1 LKNLS
6 NEELM
11 KLYAASN
18 SSAFEEI
25 YARFRG
31 RIYGY
36 FLSKLKSPDNA
47 KDLLQEFFRKVHEN
61 RASYDPKFKLEA
73 WFFTIAHNILV
84 SFYRRKESK
93 NVDLKENLANAQ
105 NEKEE
110 TSSITLPKLEEEIG
124 KLSIDQQKIL
134 RERFFNDASYADLAK
149 EYGKSEVSIRK
160 ILSRG
165 VEKLRKVFKNE

>member
-1 LKNLS
+1 LKNLT

-11 KLYAASN
+11 ALYAASN
-18 SSAFEEI
+18 SKAFEEI

-47 KDLLQEFFRKVHEN
+47 KDLLQEFFRKVHEA
-61 RASYDPKFKLEA
+61 RTSYDPKFRLEA

-93 NVDLKENLANAQ
+93 NVELKDNFRDVGS
-105 NEKEE
+105 EKEE
-110 TSSITLPKLEEEIG
+110 SSSITLSKLEEAIRE
-124 KLSIDQQKIL
+124 LPLDQSKIL
-134 RERFFNDASYADLAK
+134 RQRFFNDESYAAIAK
-149 EYGKSEVSIRK
+149 EFGKSEISIRK
-160 ILSRG
+160 IVSRG
-165 VEKLRKVFKNE
+165 IERLRKVLKNE